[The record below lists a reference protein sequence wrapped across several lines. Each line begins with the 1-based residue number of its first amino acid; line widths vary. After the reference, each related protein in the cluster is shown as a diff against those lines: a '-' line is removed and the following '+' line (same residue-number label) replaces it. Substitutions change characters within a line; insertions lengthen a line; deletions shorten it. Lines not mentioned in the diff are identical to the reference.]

1 MASSSDPAMRLQL
14 VPLAW
19 TGSLAHVEASV
30 SPVLSQPLP
39 VSSPQT
45 HLSALAFVLQWSG
58 WSSPGL
64 PAPVGKGNPQ
74 ASAHR
79 ACHGWTV
86 PVLGSFISVGAS
98 SSVGAGEPLP
108 CLPRPCPGWRP
119 DRGQPGF
126 PVLLQLLQPL
136 RGLLRACSPLSSCS
150 CFCGPTS
157 LPRPGLRAD
166 PTHHGRNCGTRSP
179 AGMLAPAR
187 CLLPAVA
194 QAYVAELCAHSPA
207 S

>member
-58 WSSPGL
+58 WSSSGL

-108 CLPRPCPGWRP
+108 CLPRPCPGLA
-119 DRGQPGF
+119 PG
-126 PVLLQLLQPL
+126 PRAAWLPCAASAAPAPAWAPEGLLSPQLL
-136 RGLLRACSPLSSCS
+136 
-150 CFCGPTS
+150 
-157 LPRPGLRAD
+157 
-166 PTHHGRNCGTRSP
+166 
-179 AGMLAPAR
+179 
-187 CLLPAVA
+187 
-194 QAYVAELCAHSPA
+194 
-207 S
+207 